1 METQAQR
8 PPDWCSGKRRQ
19 ILDGARRVFAELGYE
34 RASVDLI
41 AAGAGVSKATLYN
54 HFHDKSALFIACF
67 EEGANL
73 MQADLEALFAETS
86 DDLESALQAAGERML
101 AKFLS
106 REAVALYRSALDGF
120 RLPEIGKML
129 YERGARL
136 TQQLLLLARAEGAVL
151 DGAWRAQRVDL
162 ARLATGAADR
172 WLQPSLQAG
181 QDLGFDLQPAWV
193 EGDAL
198 LLAELLGN
206 LLHNAIEHAGRGACI
221 TVRTRTHDGTAE
233 LSVEDDGPGIAP
245 SERSRLWQRFQRGRE
260 AVGTGSGLGLA
271 IVRDI
276 ARLHGAAADL
286 ELTASGRGLCVRV
299 RFAQSAADRPSV
311 RRE

>member
-120 RLPEIGKML
+120 RLPEIGRML

-136 TQQLLLLARAEGAVL
+136 THELIAAALSRWAARGLLRLDDPYYAAVQFVNLCHGDLMMRLHLGVLQEATQEDVRA
-151 DGAWRAQRVDL
+151 
-162 ARLATGAADR
+162 
-172 WLQPSLQAG
+172 
-181 QDLGFDLQPAWV
+181 
-193 EGDAL
+193 
-198 LLAELLGN
+198 
-206 LLHNAIEHAGRGACI
+206 
-221 TVRTRTHDGTAE
+221 TVRR
-233 LSVEDDGPGIAP
+233 
-245 SERSRLWQRFQRGRE
+245 
-260 AVGTGSGLGLA
+260 AVQTFLRA
-271 IVRDI
+271 
-276 ARLHGAAADL
+276 
-286 ELTASGRGLCVRV
+286 
-299 RFAQSAADRPSV
+299 FRP
-311 RRE
+311 